1 MRFLR
6 ENSLSLVLLALF
18 ALSMLGQALAGWR
31 SYNESRHLHHE
42 PAVALRSYLARTIH
56 RGGGRRPGLAREQ
69 GRRPAPQA
77 VLSPPAGPACRSPR

>member
-42 PAVALRSYLARTIH
+42 PTVALRSYLARIIQCAQMARATS
-56 RGGGRRPGLAREQ
+56 GGRFHPE
-69 GRRPAPQA
+69 
-77 VLSPPAGPACRSPR
+77 SCRLIW